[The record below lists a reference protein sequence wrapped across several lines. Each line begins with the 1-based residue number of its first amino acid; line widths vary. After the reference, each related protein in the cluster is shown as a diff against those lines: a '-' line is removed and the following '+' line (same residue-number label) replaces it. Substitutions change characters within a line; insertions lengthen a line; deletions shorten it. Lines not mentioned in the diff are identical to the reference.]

1 MQVAHLLSYLCIK
14 ILLHRTDGQ
23 TVENKLGQETLI
35 AVANW
40 MWTMGQW
47 MLQALIVEWDDRND
61 NTQ

>member
-23 TVENKLGQETLI
+23 MVENKLGQETLI

-40 MWTMGQW
+40 MWTMGT
-47 MLQALIVEWDDRND
+47 MDATSTHCRMGRS
-61 NTQ
+61 